1 MELLNHFPE
10 LLHLDVDLL
19 NLFFIRLILF
29 LQFVNPFLNGLQK
42 LLELLLHFW
51 RDLLHILL
59 INSK

>member
-1 MELLNHFPE
+1 MELLDHFPE
-10 LLHLDVDLL
+10 LLHLDIDLL